1 MPDTISAAFAA
12 TAPPPTLTAAERY
25 AALTALKAGLDDQ
38 IAAAKAEAITE
49 AATLRSASW
58 NTPYGRVN
66 MTRSEESVE
75 IHADRFLAMC
85 QEHYPD
91 EIVVTY
97 SVRSSF
103 VDAFRKELAIIAGE
117 VVHKGTGEV
126 VDFARVKPEGAP
138 TISYPASTEQRD
150 AKAYAR
156 LLFDENAAT
165 LTTALRE
172 LTR

>member
-1 MPDTISAAFAA
+1 MTE
-12 TAPPPTLTAAERY
+12 PTLTAAERY

-38 IAAAKAEAITE
+38 IAQAKADAIAE
-49 AATLRSASW
+49 VASQRSASW
-58 NTPYGRVN
+58 NTPYGHVN
-66 MTRSEESVE
+66 MTRAEESVE
-75 IHADRFLAMC
+75 IHADQFLAFC

-91 EIVVTY
+91 EVLSAPY
-97 SVRSSF
+97 VRSSF
-103 VDAFRKELAIIAGE
+103 VDAFRRELTIVAGK

-138 TISYPASTEQRD
+138 TISYPASTEQKN
-150 AKAYAR
+150 AKAYAK

-165 LTTALRE
+165 LTTTLRE